1 MKRKRYTPFLFLWT
15 YTFPSQ
21 FVYICLII
29 FNGCVTLHCVGD
41 YNWYHKCWEEGKY
54 IKMCVYI
61 SRAWNK
67 AQITSN
73 TSCFWEGNWV
83 ADFGL
88 SLFGA
93 RVWFQVRELRSNKL
107 SSGPHPNT
115 INKTKRMGTIHETQE
130 AQVRLTLHKHTG
142 RQIFGK
148 FSSSPVASRITHISY
163 LRRNILQTVWYSLRS
178 QKDFK
183 DCQARDKKENGRLY
197 IYIFFFLHR
206 RKKIWALISRNVLV
220 SRTNF
225 RKAS

>member
-1 MKRKRYTPFLFLWT
+1 MKQKRYTPFLFFWT

-41 YNWYHKCWEEGKY
+41 YNWYHKCWVEGKY

-115 INKTKRMGTIHETQE
+115 INKTKRMG
-130 AQVRLTLHKHTG
+130 RSMKHKKLKSG
-142 RQIFGK
+142 SLYI
-148 FSSSPVASRITHISY
+148 
-163 LRRNILQTVWYSLRS
+163 NILDIKYLEN
-178 QKDFK
+178 F
-183 DCQARDKKENGRLY
+183 QAVQWPQE
-197 IYIFFFLHR
+197 
-206 RKKIWALISRNVLV
+206 
-220 SRTNF
+220 
-225 RKAS
+225 